1 VGNLGQKG
9 KVYKYNTMNNWPS
22 EYNNNHNN
30 NTVNSPEEI
39 IIVGN

>member
-1 VGNLGQKG
+1 VGNVGQKG
-9 KVYKYNTMNNWPS
+9 KVYKYNTMTKLSS

-30 NTVNSPEEI
+30 NTGKSPGEI